1 MYAVCAD
8 HVAMAIDEFIE
19 KYATA
24 PDLYELEQISLSD
37 WEAPAHC
44 AYCERKPKY
53 LVV

>member
-19 KYATA
+19 NTR
-24 PDLYELEQISLSD
+24 PPRLYELEQISLSD
-37 WEAPAHC
+37 WEAPPAHC